1 MSRRRRKDV
10 AETKKIALERIKILL
25 TKADAIYSDDP
36 SLAQRYGER
45 ARKVAMK
52 VKIQIPKKWRFRF
65 CRKCK
70 KFLYPG
76 INAHVR
82 IKSGTPSRVITY
94 CELCQE
100 GSRALVINK

>member
-1 MSRRRRKDV
+1 MSRRRRKE
-10 AETKKIALERIKILL
+10 ATETKRIAIERIEILL
-25 TKADAIYSDDP
+25 TKADVIYSDEP
-36 SLAQRYGER
+36 LLAIRYGER
-45 ARKVAMK
+45 ARKIAMK
-52 VKIQIPKKWRFRF
+52 VKIQMPKKWRFRF

-82 IKSGTPSRVITY
+82 IKAGTPSRVITY
-94 CELCQE
+94 CELCHE

>member
-1 MSRRRRKDV
+1 MSRRRRKDA
-10 AETKKIALERIKILL
+10 AETKKIAVERIEILL

-36 SLAQRYGER
+36 SLAQQYGER
-45 ARKVAMK
+45 ARKIAMK
-52 VKIQIPKKWRFRF
+52 AKIQIPRKWRSRF

-82 IKSGTPSRVITY
+82 VKSGTPSRVITY
-94 CELCQE
+94 CELCQN
-100 GSRALVINK
+100 GSRILVINK